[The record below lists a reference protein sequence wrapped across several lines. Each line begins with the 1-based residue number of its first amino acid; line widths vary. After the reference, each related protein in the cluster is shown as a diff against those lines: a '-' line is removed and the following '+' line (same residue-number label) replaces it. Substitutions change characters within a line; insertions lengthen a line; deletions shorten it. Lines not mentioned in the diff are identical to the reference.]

1 MAPATATRM
10 EEGNDTEIT
19 LGTGKMLALVFGLVI
34 LCAVFFGMGFSMGK
48 NSVKSTPELLPSPNQ
63 SSPRSSSANKP
74 PTTTSSVSAQQST
87 EAASSN
93 ENPSTSN
100 RSSQAAAAVDQ
111 SPAQPQATPPAPGT
125 GYFVQVAAVSK
136 QEDAEALVE
145 SLKGHQYQAII
156 ANQPSDKLYHVQVG
170 PFADIK
176 EAEGMRSKLVSDGYN
191 PILKK

>member
-10 EEGNDTEIT
+10 EEANDTEIT
-19 LGTGKMLALVFGLVI
+19 LGTGKMLALFFGLVI

-48 NSVKSTPELLPSPNQ
+48 NSVKSTPELLPSPSQ
-63 SSPRSSSANKP
+63 SSPRSSAANKP
-74 PTTTSSVSAQQST
+74 TTSTPSGSAPQ
-87 EAASSN
+87 
-93 ENPSTSN
+93 
-100 RSSQAAAAVDQ
+100 SSQAAPSSDSSASNGSSQTAAASDQ
-111 SPAQPQATPPAPGT
+111 SSAQTQSTPPAPGT